1 MPHNLC
7 DISDQINNLLLQWLV
22 PVVPTPP
29 RNLFMPL
36 GAARCRCRGM
46 QRCSVSAVS
55 LFKVERESTAACSLQ
70 DDLFGTKFKICDSNF
85 DRENQIYTVTVPG
98 EFALELY
105 CPQCNKAPPP
115 PAPEATVVTTEAQ
128 GANSTAKTDELSKLL
143 PKGECAFTSL
153 CLP

>member
-1 MPHNLC
+1 MF
-7 DISDQINNLLLQWLV
+7 SFSSVYLLLEV
-22 PVVPTPP
+22 EHEPT
-29 RNLFMPL
+29 
-36 GAARCRCRGM
+36 
-46 QRCSVSAVS
+46 AVC
-55 LFKVERESTAACSLQ
+55 LMQ

-98 EFALELY
+98 EFTLELY

-143 PKGECAFTSL
+143 PKGECAFTFL
-153 CLP
+153 RLL